1 MIPAGR
7 LSSKHRTLRQTTAGI
22 DSIPAGWPS
31 RSCRSNSAVG
41 ALRSDR
47 ALGSRGSNSAVG
59 ALRSDRALG
68 SRGSNSAVGALRSDR
83 ALGSRGSNSAV
94 GALRS
99 DRALGSNGAV
109 GALQSDRS
117 RGSNGAVG
125 ALWSDRALR
134 SCGSNGA
141 LWSDRALRSCGAL
154 QTQCDRVYFLL
165 ACSAIW
171 AGTCLERVEIVLLA
185 KDVRAGGRGDISC
198 RHCQCCQTY
207 DERNETFPHPTSH

>member
-1 MIPAGR
+1 MFPAGR
-7 LSSKHRTLRQTTAGI
+7 LSSKHRTLRQATAGI
-22 DSIPAGWPS
+22 DSIPAGWPG

-47 ALGSRGSNSAVG
+47 ALGSRGSDSAVG

-134 SCGSNGA
+134 SCG
-141 LWSDRALRSCGAL
+141 AL

-185 KDVRAGGRGDISC
+185 KDVRAGGRGDI
-198 RHCQCCQTY
+198 
-207 DERNETFPHPTSH
+207 